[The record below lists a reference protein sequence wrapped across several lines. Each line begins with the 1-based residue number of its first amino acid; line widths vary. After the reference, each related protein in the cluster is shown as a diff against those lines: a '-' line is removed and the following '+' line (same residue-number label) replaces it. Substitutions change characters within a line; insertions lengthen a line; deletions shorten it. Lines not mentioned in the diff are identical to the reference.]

1 MALGS
6 YVVRRTAGR
15 FALLLAVFIGAIAGG
30 QIALAMRQGV
40 PPDALGPAL
49 AGMIMLSLPIA
60 LPLALTTAVLVTIGA
75 MSRDGELRALAA
87 CGISEVSVIA
97 KLWPLVVIGVMLSAA
112 LSHVVMPAA
121 MGVIRANKGR
131 FYQAGIAYRVGAQRS
146 FVGEQGT
153 SAWARTAAGKT
164 LQDIYLVHS
173 DGEAQTTMHAA
184 DAGWY
189 LGRTGSEDGLGIEL
203 RDVQALRRFPD
214 GRVQTAEMPRAHYA
228 VLDRT
233 PQQDE
238 LENPDAQPTARVLET
253 VRTWKPPP
261 IVDGRAQGP
270 KVDVFNNARLTLQI
284 RLYTPIAL
292 AIFAIFAA
300 GLALIMPTTD
310 NLIGVILVVVIV
322 AGSTVPAIMFVKS
335 SVDHPQMN
343 PAFLLWPPAGVLL
356 ATGVAILL
364 RPDRAREI
372 AGRPLAAI
380 QALVQ
385 RIRKSA
391 VLGVR
396 WGFRSA
402 FARRDVERLSER
414 TAAPMAR
421 AVTPGALGILDRF
434 ILQRMVA
441 RWIGVLFI
449 GIFLITLGDFLGKV
463 GQYLRAA
470 GNDPLLYLR
479 YLACRLPDFAS
490 MWLPLSGLTAAMLV
504 CGPMLRQGTI
514 MMLSSSGIAPR
525 RVFRALLPFAVLVG
539 ALSFLLTDQVLPR
552 TSPMAEEIEDRM
564 KAEIKRKIKP
574 GKPPPTGNPAG
585 WRVPESFWVARNGQP
600 TLGSFAG
607 IAAFRDDGSAMLA
620 ADRLEWTDDGWRL
633 AGAVVVTPRGQ
644 TRHEQTTPDAVGFPI
659 GRNRRELALELRPE
673 QNKTSGQ
680 LLGAPSE
687 RTWRVIV
694 GRVLGSLTP
703 LLCMLVA
710 LPRFTRWEN
719 RHRIGSTTAW
729 TLIQALVPV
738 AAVVIAQR
746 VIIGSELDP
755 ILLGSL
761 IGALFLTLGAWRWST
776 MRV

>member
-6 YVVRRTAGR
+6 YVVRRTAAR
-15 FALLLAVFIGAIAGG
+15 FALLLAVFIGVIAGG

-49 AGMIMLSLPIA
+49 AGMVMLSLPIA

-75 MSRDGELRALAA
+75 MNRDGELRALAA
-87 CGISEVSVIA
+87 CGISEVTVVA
-97 KLWPLVVIGVMLSAA
+97 RLWPLVVLGVMLSAL

-146 FVGEQGT
+146 FVNDQGT
-153 SAWARTAAGKT
+153 SAWARSAAGKT

-173 DGEAQTTMHAA
+173 DGDAQTTMHAA

-203 RDVQALRRFPD
+203 RDVRALRRFAD

-233 PQQDE
+233 PAQDQI
-238 LENPDAQPTARVLET
+238 ENPDAQPTARVLET

-261 IVDGRAQGP
+261 IVNGRAQGP
-270 KVDVFNNARLTLQI
+270 KVDVYNNARLTLQL
-284 RLYTPIAL
+284 RLYTPVAL

-300 GLALIMPTTD
+300 GLALILPTTD
-310 NLIGVILVVVIV
+310 NLLGVILVVVIV
-322 AGSTVPAIMFVKS
+322 AGSTVPAVMFVKT
-335 SVDHPQMN
+335 SVDHPQLD
-343 PAFLLWPPAGVLL
+343 PGLLLWPPAGVLL
-356 ATGVAILL
+356 GLGVAILL

-380 QALVQ
+380 QGLLTRV
-385 RIRKSA
+385 RKSA
-391 VLGVR
+391 VVGVR

-402 FARRDVERLSER
+402 FARGEVDRLAER
-414 TAAPMAR
+414 TAPVAR
-421 AVTPGALGILDRF
+421 AVTPRGLGVLDRF
-434 ILQRMVA
+434 IINRMVM

-470 GNDPLLYLR
+470 GTDPLLYLR

-490 MWLPLSGLTAAMLV
+490 MWLPLSCLTAAMLV

-514 MMLSSSGIAPR
+514 MMLSGAGIAPR
-525 RVFRALLPFAVLVG
+525 RVFRALLPFAILVG
-539 ALSFLLTDQVLPR
+539 ALSFLLNDQVLPR
-552 TSPMAEEIEDRM
+552 TSPLAEELEEEM
-564 KAEIKRKIKP
+564 KVLVKKP
-574 GKPPPTGNPAG
+574 GRRPASGNPAG
-585 WRVPESFWVARNGQP
+585 WRVDGTFWVARNGQP
-600 TLGSFAG
+600 LRGSFSAVT
-607 IAAFRDDGSAMLA
+607 AFRDDGSAMLTA
-620 ADRLEWTDDGWRL
+620 AGLDWTDGAWRL
-633 AGAVVVTPRGQ
+633 DDAVLITPGGQ
-644 TRHEQTTPDAVGFPI
+644 QRLARATPEEVGFPI
-659 GRNRRELALELRPE
+659 GRDQRALALELRPE

-680 LLGAPSE
+680 LLAAPSE
-687 RTWRVIV
+687 RSWRVIV
-694 GRVLGSLTP
+694 GRVLGGFTP
-703 LLCMLVA
+703 LLCLLVA

-729 TLIQALVPV
+729 TLMQALLPV
-738 AAVVIAQR
+738 AAMVIAQR
-746 VIIGSELDP
+746 VIIGSEIDP
-755 ILLGSL
+755 VLLGSL
-761 IGALFLTLGAWRWST
+761 IGALLLGVGAWRWST